1 MSRPAWFKPTLRAR
15 LTMVYGGLF
24 LLAGVVLVAVSY
36 LFVSHNLPGKA
47 LRIGDGATGTASGTK
62 NRMIITFNQSLQ
74 GIEPV
79 TMPDGSQGFR
89 LPDGRTLTSL
99 EFRDQMQAALQ
110 TEIAKQRS
118 DTLHSL
124 LQWSA
129 LALGVVAV
137 GAIGAGWLVAGR
149 ALRPLHVIT
158 GTARRVADRSLH
170 ERIALDGPP
179 DELKELADT
188 FDDMLARLDRAF
200 DGQSRFVANA
210 SHELRTPLAVNR
222 TLLEVS
228 MADPAASHDL
238 RQVGSTLLAVNE
250 RSERLID
257 GLLLLARSEHEV
269 SDHHQVDL
277 ADAARIALGQQA
289 VDAASL
295 EVTLR
300 PQLSAAVTSGDP
312 VLLERLVTNL
322 VENAVRHNVPGGWV
336 EVRTGRAPG
345 TGHAQVV
352 VTNTGD
358 PIPPYDVDG
367 LFEPFRQ
374 RRGERTAEGRGS
386 GLGLSI
392 VRSIVTAHGGSVHA
406 RARDG
411 GGLVV
416 RVELPVVVSPTRPA
430 PR

>member
-1 MSRPAWFKPTLRAR
+1 MSRLRPSWFRPTLRAR

-24 LLAGVVLVAVSY
+24 LLAGVVLVGMSYVLVS
-36 LFVSHNLPGKA
+36 SNLPDMQNKVF
-47 LRIGDGATGTASGTK
+47 LRLETAGIPNITPQTDGNK
-62 NRMIITFNQSLQ
+62 
-74 GIEPV
+74 PV
-79 TMPDGSQGFR
+79 T
-89 LPDGRTLTSL
+89 LPNG
-99 EFRDQMQAALQ
+99 Q
-110 TEIAKQRS
+110 TTTVNQLIETARSTIAKQRA

-129 LALGVVAV
+129 VALGVVALA
-137 GAIGAGWLVAGR
+137 AIGVGWLVAGR

-222 TLLEVS
+222 TLLEVA
-228 MADPAASHDL
+228 MADPAASADL
-238 RQVGSTLLAVNE
+238 CQVGSSLLLVNE

-257 GLLLLARSEHEV
+257 GLLLLARSDQQV
-269 SDHHQVDL
+269 SDRKPVDL
-277 ADAARIALGQQA
+277 ADAARHALGQLA
-289 VDAASL
+289 IEAAEA
-295 EVTLR
+295 EVKLR
-300 PQLSAAVTSGDP
+300 PRLAPAVVGGDP

-322 VENAVRHNVPGGWV
+322 VENAVRHNVAGGWV
-336 EVRTGRAPG
+336 EVATTPG
-345 TGHAQVV
+345 SIT
-352 VTNTGD
+352 VTNTGE
-358 PIPPYDVDG
+358 PIPPYDVDE

-374 RRGERTAEGRGS
+374 RRGERTEGRRGA

-392 VRSIVTAHGGSVHA
+392 VRSIVTAHGGSVRAAA
-406 RARDG
+406 RVE

-416 RVELPVVVSPTRPA
+416 RVELPG
-430 PR
+430 

>member
-1 MSRPAWFKPTLRAR
+1 MRRWRPSWFRPTLRAR

-24 LLAGVVLVAVSY
+24 LLAGVVLVGLSYVLVS
-36 LFVSHNLPGKA
+36 SNLPDLQNKIF
-47 LRIGDGATGTASGTK
+47 LRLESAGVPNAGPEADGNKPVQLPNGQTTTV
-62 NRMIITFNQSLQ
+62 NQLIDSAR
-74 GIEPV
+74 
-79 TMPDGSQGFR
+79 S
-89 LPDGRTLTSL
+89 TL
-99 EFRDQMQAALQ
+99 EQ
-110 TEIAKQRS
+110 QRA

-124 LQWSA
+124 LHWSA
-129 LALGVVAV
+129 LALGVVAIA
-137 GAIGAGWLVAGR
+137 AIGVGWLVAGR

-222 TLLEVS
+222 TLLEVAMS
-228 MADPAASHDL
+228 DPAASADL
-238 RQVGSTLLAVNE
+238 RQVGSSLLVVNE

-257 GLLLLARSEHEV
+257 GLLLLARSDQKV
-269 SDHHQVDL
+269 LDRKPVDL
-277 ADAARIALGQQA
+277 ADAARHALGQL
-289 VDAASL
+289 AAAAAAA
-295 EVTLR
+295 EVKLR
-300 PQLSAAVTSGDP
+300 PRLVPAVVRGDP

-322 VENAVRHNVPGGWV
+322 VENAVRHNVPCGWV
-336 EVRTGRAPG
+336 EVVTTPG
-345 TGHAQVV
+345 SIAVS
-352 VTNTGD
+352 NTGE
-358 PIPPYDVDG
+358 PIPPYDVDE

-374 RRGERTAEGRGS
+374 RRGERTADRRGA

-392 VRSIVTAHGGSVHA
+392 VRSIVTAHGGSVRA
-406 RARDG
+406 AARDE

-416 RVELPVVVSPTRPA
+416 RVELA
-430 PR
+430 G

>member
-1 MSRPAWFKPTLRAR
+1 MTRPAWWRPTLRAR

-24 LLAGVVLVAVSY
+24 LLAGVVLVGLSYVLVS
-36 LFVSHNLPGKA
+36 SNLPSIQNRVFLKLDKSA
-47 LRIGDGATGTASGTK
+47 IGGSIPTEADGDTPVEMPNGDVTTLNEYRQQLIDTAQAT
-62 NRMIITFNQSLQ
+62 
-74 GIEPV
+74 IE
-79 TMPDGSQGFR
+79 
-89 LPDGRTLTSL
+89 
-99 EFRDQMQAALQ
+99 
-110 TEIAKQRS
+110 KQRS

-129 LALGVVAV
+129 LALGVVTV
-137 GAIGAGWLVAGR
+137 GALGAGWLVAGR
-149 ALRPLHVIT
+149 ALQPLHAIT

-188 FDDMLARLDRAF
+188 FDDMLERLDRAF

-228 MADPAASHDL
+228 MADPDASSDL
-238 RQVGSTLLAVNE
+238 RQLGSTLLAVNE
-250 RSERLID
+250 RSERLIE
-257 GLLLLARSEHEV
+257 GLLLLARSEQQV
-269 SDHHQVDL
+269 SDRRQVDL
-277 ADAARIALGQQA
+277 ADAARIALSLQTA
-289 VDAASL
+289 EAAGT
-295 EVTLR
+295 EVQLR
-300 PQLSAAVTSGDP
+300 PQLETAVTAGDP

-322 VENAVRHNVPGGWV
+322 VENAVRHNLPGGWV

-345 TGHAQVV
+345 TGHAYVV

-358 PIPPYDVDG
+358 PIPPYDVDE

-374 RRGERTAEGRGS
+374 RRGERTAEARGS

-392 VRSIVTAHGGSVHA
+392 VRSIVTAHGGTVRA
-406 RARDG
+406 QARDG

-416 RVELPVVVSPTRPA
+416 RVEVPVAVKALSR
-430 PR
+430 